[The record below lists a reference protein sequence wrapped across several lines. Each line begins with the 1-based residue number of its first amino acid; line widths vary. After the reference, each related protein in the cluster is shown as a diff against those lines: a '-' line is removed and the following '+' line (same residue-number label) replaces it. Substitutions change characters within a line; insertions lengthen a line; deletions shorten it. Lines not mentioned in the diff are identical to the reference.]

1 MPHAVVTQRQRS
13 RAKRLRQTLT
23 RAETRRWGYLKANR
37 VDGLGFRRQTPI
49 RNYIADFACLSANL
63 VVELDG
69 ETPNFAE
76 RQQGDQTR
84 DALFVAQGF
93 QVLRFSNEHVMSNL
107 EGVVEVIR
115 EAASSRVSGS
125 LPSPTLP
132 HKAGGNREASAN
144 RTTSSDT
151 RGEP

>member
-1 MPHAVVTQRQRS
+1 
-13 RAKRLRQTLT
+13 
-23 RAETRRWGYLKANR
+23 
-37 VDGLGFRRQTPI
+37 
-49 RNYIADFACLSANL
+49 
-63 VVELDG
+63 
-69 ETPNFAE
+69 
-76 RQQGDQTR
+76 
-84 DALFVAQGF
+84 
-93 QVLRFSNEHVMSNL
+93 LRFSNEHVMSNL